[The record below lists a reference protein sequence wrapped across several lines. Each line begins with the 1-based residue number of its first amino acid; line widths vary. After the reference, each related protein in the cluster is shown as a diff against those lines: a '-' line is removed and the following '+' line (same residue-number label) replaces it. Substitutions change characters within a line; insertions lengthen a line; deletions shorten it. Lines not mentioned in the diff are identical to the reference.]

1 MPASGLLAVLDD
13 VATMTKIAAKKT
25 AGIAGD
31 DLAVNSQVV
40 TGLDPKRELPI
51 IWEITKGSLK
61 NKFLYIIPA
70 AIGLSVFAPW
80 AVTPLMML
88 GGAYLAYEG
97 IEKLMHGKKHDEH
110 ADTQQQDPKEVEKKK
125 ISQAIKTDFILSAE
139 IIVVSL
145 GAVAAAPLLTQIG
158 VLGVIG
164 LGMTAGIYGL
174 VGGLVK
180 LDDIGLHMQK
190 KKGDGLFDKA
200 VRGIG
205 KGIVQTVPWLMK
217 GISVLGTAA
226 MFAVGGGILLHG
238 IPAAHHAVQAL
249 AHMAP
254 HAAVPFVE
262 MAAGIAT
269 GLAAGLAAVP
279 TVKLLEKPAKA
290 VSNLFQ
296 KMKEKVFGK
305 NKAPDK
311 TGTEPA
317 PVASPA
323 PANTH
328 EPEAEALKNL
338 PDLKTAHKAAA
349 ERPVAEKT
357 AETQEIQSVIRDS
370 KKRHAAP

>member
-13 VATMTKIAAKKT
+13 VATMAKIAAKKT

-70 AIGLSVFAPW
+70 AVGLSVFAPW

-97 IEKLMHGKKHDEH
+97 IEKLMHGKKHGEH
-110 ADTQQQDPKEVEKKK
+110 ADTPQQDPKEVEKKK

-145 GAVAAAPLLTQIG
+145 GAVATAPLLTQVG

-180 LDDIGLHMQK
+180 LDDIGLRMQK
-190 KKGDGLFDKA
+190 KKGDGPLDKA
-200 VRGIG
+200 VRSVG
-205 KGIVQTVPWLMK
+205 KGIVQTLPWLMK
-217 GISVLGTAA
+217 GISVLGTTA

-238 IPAAHHAVQAL
+238 IPAAHHAVETL
-249 AHMAP
+249 THLAP
-254 HAAVPFVE
+254 HALAPLVE
-262 MAAGIAT
+262 MTAGVVT
-269 GLAAGLAAVP
+269 GLAAGLAALP

-290 VSNLFQ
+290 VSTFFKQ
-296 KMKEKVFGK
+296 AKEKALGK
-305 NKAPDK
+305 KTTPEK
-311 TGTEPA
+311 TGAEPA
-317 PVASPA
+317 PVAIPA
-323 PANTH
+323 LANIN
-328 EPEAEALKNL
+328 EPEADALQNL
-338 PDLKTAHKAAA
+338 PDLKSSHKAAA
-349 ERPVAEKT
+349 QKPAVEKA
-357 AETQEIQSVIRDS
+357 AETQEVQSVVHDG
-370 KKRHAAP
+370 KRRLAAP